1 MENPSIICQS
11 CGMPL
16 DKDPNQGG
24 TNSDQSRSDQY
35 CSFCFQ
41 DGKFTDEGI
50 TLQEKIDKNIRLA
63 VTILNIPEDK
73 ARQMAESVLP
83 ILKRWKTGG

>member
-50 TLQEKIDKNIRLA
+50 TLQEKIDKNIRMA
-63 VTILNIPEDK
+63 VT
-73 ARQMAESVLP
+73 
-83 ILKRWKTGG
+83 

>member
-1 MENPSIICQS
+1 MICQS

-35 CSFCFQ
+35 CSFCFLN
-41 DGKFTDEGI
+41 GKFTDEGI
-50 TLQEKIDKNIRLA
+50 TLQEKIDKNVRMA
-63 VTILNIPEDK
+63 VARLNIPKDQ
-73 ARQMAESVLP
+73 ARQMAESILP
-83 ILKRWKTGG
+83 FLARWK